1 MEKNNKRGTK
11 MKKGS
16 KKEGGLDAVINLRCS
31 KETKK
36 EVQKR
41 GGAWWL
47 RRMIEKLI
55 KEEN

>member
-1 MEKNNKRGTK
+1 

-16 KKEGGLDAVINLRCS
+16 KKEDSFDAVINLRCS
-31 KETKK
+31 SDTKK